1 MHIMYEVMCEVLMYH
16 KNSHAHNVWGDVRIA
31 DVSQNSHAHNVWGA
45 VLLFIPY
52 LCISIIHFRISII
65 HFWISINELRASI
78 INLRISFYQFMDI
91 LNSAELWIAINWF

>member
-1 MHIMYEVMCEVLMYH
+1 MHIMYGVMCEVLMYH

-52 LCISIIHFRISII
+52 LCISIIHF
-65 HFWISINELRASI
+65 WISINELRASI
-78 INLRISFYQFMDI
+78 INLRISLYQFMDI
-91 LNSAELWIAINWF
+91 LNSAELSIAINWF